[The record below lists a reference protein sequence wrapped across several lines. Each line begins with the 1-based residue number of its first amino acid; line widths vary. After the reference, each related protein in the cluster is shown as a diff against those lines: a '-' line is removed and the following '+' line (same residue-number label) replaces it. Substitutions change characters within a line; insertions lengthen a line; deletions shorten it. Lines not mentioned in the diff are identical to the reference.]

1 MNTATSGARTH
12 LTQAERSERTRVLL
26 FEATIE
32 CLLDLGYAGT
42 SVNEICRRAGLSR
55 GAQQHHF
62 ATKGELMAHA
72 LEYLVTKLTDQIT
85 GAIHELADDPERI
98 AKGIDLLWR
107 TFSGTLSTA
116 AMELWV
122 AARTDPEL
130 RGALVPVD
138 RALGRAT
145 VTLYRDLAW
154 RDASEE
160 RMTTLYWLTVNLTRG
175 LAMDAMIGGDETRRA
190 HLLDEWKRLAPT
202 LLEQGAASTELVRPV
217 GPALARA
224 DPPAC

>member
-1 MNTATSGARTH
+1 MDTAANPRRTH

-26 FEATIE
+26 FDATVE

-42 SVNEICRRAGLSR
+42 SVNEICKRAGLSR

-62 ATKGELMAHA
+62 ATKAELMAHA
-72 LEYLVTKLTDQIT
+72 LEYLVTKLGDEIKES
-85 GAIHELADDPERI
+85 IRDLADDPDRV

-107 TFSGTLSTA
+107 SFSGTLSTA

-130 RGALVPVD
+130 RGALLPVD

-145 VTLYRDLAW
+145 QSIYRDVW
-154 RDASEE
+154 RDVSNE
-160 RMTTLYWLTVNLTRG
+160 RMDTLYWLTLNLTRG
-175 LAMDAMIGGDETRRA
+175 LAMDAMIGGDPARRN
-190 HLLDEWKRLAPT
+190 HLLDEWKRVA
-202 LLEQGAASTELVRPV
+202 TEL
-217 GPALARA
+217 LS
-224 DPPAC
+224 

>member
-1 MNTATSGARTH
+1 MNTATNSARTH

-62 ATKGELMAHA
+62 ASKGELMAHA

-85 GAIHELADDPERI
+85 GAIRELAGDPDRV
-98 AKGIDLLWR
+98 AKGIDLLWQ

-130 RGALVPVD
+130 HGALLPID
-138 RALGRAT
+138 RTLGRAT
-145 VTLYRDLAW
+145 VNLFRDVAW
-154 RDASEE
+154 RDSPAE
-160 RMTTLYWLTVNLTRG
+160 RMDTLYWLTVHLTRG
-175 LAMDAMIGGDETRRA
+175 LALDAMIGGDETRRN
-190 HLLDEWKRLAPT
+190 HLLDEWKHVA
-202 LLEQGAASTELVRPV
+202 TEML
-217 GPALARA
+217 G
-224 DPPAC
+224 